1 MVFFQNTEY
10 ENVRKDVVREQS
22 ELERIQKEKEQ
33 VELELTH
40 LRQERDITKSQWDS
54 FQSKIKDLEK

>member
-1 MVFFQNTEY
+1 M
-10 ENVRKDVVREQS
+10 RKDVVREQS